1 MHLTQITPWRVVL
14 FTTGQTSDTMAA
26 LSKLVERAEDAEHP
40 DYGPVFV
47 VTLVIILFMA
57 ISILSSIIHF
67 FTTPSA
73 RSFIPEWRA
82 QPGAR
87 LYRTPRAL
95 EEAVPLTQPEPVVVG
110 LSSSNGVSSPRHSK
124 TRRSSAFP
132 RVHSFE
138 RIRAMAESSDT
149 RAGSSRHPRPAEQ
162 FEEIELTVMKPAHI
176 I

>member
-1 MHLTQITPWRVVL
+1 
-14 FTTGQTSDTMAA
+14 MAA

-47 VTLVIILFMA
+47 VTLVTILFMA

-95 EEAVPLTQPEPVVVG
+95 EEAVPLTQPEPVVAG
-110 LSSSNGVSSPRHSK
+110 PSSSNGGPFV
-124 TRRSSAFP
+124 
-132 RVHSFE
+132 
-138 RIRAMAESSDT
+138 RADSRDGGVE
-149 RAGSSRHPRPAEQ
+149 RHPRWLVTSPKARRA
-162 FEEIELTVMKPAHI
+162 V
-176 I
+176 